1 MRGGV
6 PVKASDESLPESPES
21 SLPES
26 SPVELGDVDAPRELA
41 AAAVVVVVDP
51 GAVVLVV
58 VDPDPV
64 VVVVVLVVDV
74 VDPLAAVNVTV
85 TGSLVRSTLSVVS
98 SAVYVTGSAVV
109 SVTSNKAFPVLV
121 VVPLIAV
128 TTELP
133 PDTERVTTLPGTA
146 SPSPL

>member
-1 MRGGV
+1 
-6 PVKASDESLPESPES
+6 VKASDESLPESPES
-21 SLPES
+21 SPPES
-26 SPVELGDVDAPRELA
+26 SPVELEDVDAPRELA
-41 AAAVVVVVDP
+41 AVVVVDP

-64 VVVVVLVVDV
+64 VVVVLVVDV
-74 VDPLAAVNVTV
+74 DVVEPLAAVNVTV
-85 TGSLVRSTLSVVS
+85 TGSLVRSTLSVES
-98 SAVYVTGSAVV
+98 SAVYVTDSAVV

-128 TTELP
+128 TVELP
-133 PDTERVTTLPGTA
+133 PETERVTTLPGTA

>member
-6 PVKASDESLPESPES
+6 PVKASDESLPEPPES
-21 SLPES
+21 SPPES
-26 SPVELGDVDAPRELA
+26 SPVELGDVDAPREL
-41 AAAVVVVVDP
+41 AAVVVVVDP

-85 TGSLVRSTLSVVS
+85 TGSLVRSTLSVES
-98 SAVYVTGSAVV
+98 SAVYVTDSAVV

-128 TTELP
+128 TVELP